1 MPPLPVANILHHKL
15 RSALSALGIGI
26 AVCML
31 VTLAGLS
38 RGSLGE
44 IADRWESVNA
54 HLIVFPRGW
63 GENASDKSGSALP
76 DRYAERILQAH
87 GDIVRRVVPVF
98 TWQIRLAGQDQTAVG
113 VDSDQWQH
121 LTGGRGLLEG
131 RLFDPL
137 QRFTRWLH
145 QTLLTAGGGDGELL
159 ELTEKDLSDPDH
171 DGLELVIDSRL
182 ARAGGYHLGQS
193 VETAN
198 HRWRIVGIAPAGVMA
213 RVFLPRATA
222 QYLFG
227 SGDITRST
235 LMFVKL
241 SQHADIGPA
250 ARALAAT
257 TGQDVVPLTRY
268 RGMLMEKF
276 GIMFVYVDAVNVIA
290 LIIAFLFIMVTLYTM
305 VLQRTREIAI
315 LKSCGASDALLL
327 RQVLAESLLLTGA
340 GLAAGVAMS
349 FLAAGSIHTLRPLLT
364 VTITWQWVAIAAV
377 AAAAGA
383 IVAGAYPAW
392 RATRVD
398 VGEALT
404 LE

>member
-1 MPPLPVANILHHKL
+1 
-15 RSALSALGIGI
+15 
-26 AVCML
+26 
-31 VTLAGLS
+31 
-38 RGSLGE
+38 
-44 IADRWESVNA
+44 
-54 HLIVFPRGW
+54 
-63 GENASDKSGSALP
+63 
-76 DRYAERILQAH
+76 
-87 GDIVRRVVPVF
+87 
-98 TWQIRLAGQDQTAVG
+98 
-113 VDSDQWQH
+113 
-121 LTGGRGLLEG
+121 
-131 RLFDPL
+131 
-137 QRFTRWLH
+137 
-145 QTLLTAGGGDGELL
+145 
-159 ELTEKDLSDPDH
+159 LSDPNH

-182 ARAGGYHLGQS
+182 ARAGGYRLGQT

-213 RVFLPRATA
+213 RVFLPRATG

-227 SGDITRST
+227 NGDITRST

-241 SQHADIGPA
+241 TDATDVGPA
-250 ARALAAT
+250 ARAIAAT

-276 GIMFVYVDAVNVIA
+276 GIMFTYVDAVNVIA
-290 LIIAFLFIMVTLYTM
+290 LVIAFLFIMVTLYTM

-315 LKSCGASDALLL
+315 LKSCGASDAFLL

-340 GLAAGVAMS
+340 GLAAGVALS
-349 FLAAGSIHTLRPLLT
+349 FLAAWAIQTLRPLLT
-364 VTITWQWVAIAAV
+364 VTITWRWVAIAAV

-383 IVAGAYPAW
+383 VAAGAYPAW